1 VSRTPVPLLAFAL
14 FVPSVESA
22 PKPKDAPK
30 TAPANLIGQWKA
42 ESSRRKIAPLPPGDL
57 TVTLTA
63 DGKTEGRIGGKTTS
77 AWTFTCDPKKDP
89 AEIDLTREAPLGVPL
104 PGIYK
109 LDGDT
114 LTVCVSTGRRQRP
127 TSFDPTE
134 GPGVMRTVYKR
145 VTAKD

>member
-1 VSRTPVPLLAFAL
+1 MSRTFVSLLALAL
-14 FVPSVESA
+14 FGPSAVAA
-22 PKPKDAPK
+22 PKPKDPSK
-30 TAPANLIGQWKA
+30 VAPASLVGRWKA
-42 ESSRRKIAPLPPGDL
+42 ESSTGKIAPLPPGDL
-57 TVTLTA
+57 TVTVTA

-109 LDGDT
+109 LNGDT
-114 LTVCVSTGRRQRP
+114 LTVCVSTNQRQRP

-145 VTAKD
+145 VKAKD